1 MVKTLSTHGAI
12 STDDD
17 DDDDDNDNDDDD
29 NDVIFFIL
37 LLLLLPLHMLFIL
50 VNNVL
55 RFLWILG

>member
-55 RFLWILG
+55 RYPWILG

>member
-1 MVKTLSTHGAI
+1 MVETLSTYGAN

-17 DDDDDNDNDDDD
+17 ADDDVDEDDDD

-37 LLLLLPLHMLFIL
+37 LFLLLPLHMLFIL